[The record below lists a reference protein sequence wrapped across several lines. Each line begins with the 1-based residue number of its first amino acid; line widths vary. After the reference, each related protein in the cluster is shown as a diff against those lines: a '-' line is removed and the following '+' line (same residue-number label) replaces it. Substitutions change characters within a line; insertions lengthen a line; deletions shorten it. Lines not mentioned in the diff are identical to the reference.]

1 MSNSRENVIT
11 RRLHGKFGDQVVF
24 RTRNGKSV
32 TADIPKRSRKQATT
46 PQVHTRDRF
55 KLASIWAKTTLEDP
69 AMLAAYAAKAT
80 DGKTAYVLAV
90 TDFLKPPRIS
100 EISVAGYSGHP
111 GDVIRVAAFDDFMV
125 VDVKVKI
132 RDAAG
137 TLLEEGTCLPD
148 SRRMFW
154 LYTATV
160 EVTDLTGVEITAIAT
175 DNPDHTGED
184 TVVIG

>member
-32 TADIPKRSRKQATT
+32 TADVPKRSRKQAATT
-46 PQVHTRDRF
+46 QVKTRDRF
-55 KLASIWAKTTLEDP
+55 KLASIWAKSTLED
-69 AMLAAYAAKAT
+69 ADMLAAYSAKAT

-100 EISVAGYSGHP
+100 EISVAGYHGHP

-125 VDVKVKI
+125 VTVKVQIK
-132 RDAAG
+132 DATG
-137 TLLEEGTCLPD
+137 TLIEAGACQPD

-154 LYTATV
+154 LYTATT
-160 EVTDLTGVEITAIAT
+160 EVIDLTGVEITAIAT
-175 DNPDHTGED
+175 DNPEHTGED